1 MVKRILSIV
10 LIIILLLVGAVIFYA
25 SYIRRI
31 KLAESIPAIDQSR
44 EAKAL
49 TAFFG
54 LDELPLFGTLL
65 YIKAA
70 GKNGM
75 PIVLSQEVDPST
87 LENTD
92 FEVTTKNGEKHPVE
106 FVTLKP
112 ANEEFELRT
121 ILFIGEYGTHPDNP
135 PVSIEIIG
143 DLMSR
148 SGQNYKGQTLDVIPL
163 PAGPTFSYAEYFV
176 FDDEYPYVKSGQG
189 CDCPREETTMVV
201 RTVWAGGVRATN
213 GQELGDN
220 ELGAFRVTMVQGSDT
235 VVVQPYMLADLG
247 DNDNNIDLC
256 LKEQGEPFLVEAG
269 AGIAI
274 DPRGDVNPETKAMV
288 LSRW

>member
-1 MVKRILSIV
+1 MFKRFFSIL
-10 LIIILLLVGAVIFYA
+10 LIIILLLIGAVFIYA

-31 KLAESIPAIDQSR
+31 KLSETSPAIEKPR

-49 TAFFG
+49 TVFFG
-54 LDELPLFGTLL
+54 LDELPVFATLL
-65 YIKAA
+65 YIKAT

-87 LENTD
+87 LDNTD
-92 FEVTTKNGEKHPVE
+92 FEVTTENGEKYNVE

-121 ILFIGEYGTHPDNP
+121 VLFIGEYGSHPDNP
-135 PVSIEIIG
+135 PVSVGIVG

-148 SGQNYKGQTLDVIPL
+148 SGQNFKGQTLEVIPL
-163 PAGPTFSYAEYFV
+163 PDGPTISYAEYFV
-176 FDDEYPYVKSGQG
+176 FDDDYPYVKSGQG
-189 CDCPREETTMVV
+189 CDCPKEGTAMVV

-220 ELGAFRVTMVQGSDT
+220 ELESFHVTMVQGSDT
-235 VVVQPYMLADLG
+235 VVVKPYMLADLG

-256 LKEQGEPFLVEAG
+256 LKVEGRPILVEAD

-274 DPRGDVNPETKAMV
+274 DPRGDVNPETKAEV